1 MKVAIYTRVSGKSSR
16 QDAANQSV
24 TVDRILPSVKAGKD
38 TRNKRLLEVLA
49 ATPDPE
55 DEPESLGLPN

>member
-1 MKVAIYTRVSGKSSR
+1 MKVAIYTRVSGKSNR

-38 TRNKRLLEVLA
+38 TRNKRHTVSIRPPFA
-49 ATPDPE
+49 GFSGCWGVT
-55 DEPESLGLPN
+55 